1 MVNLRR
7 FCRLNDLLVRRVQA
21 AVTDVLHDGAAV
33 KPRVLQ
39 NHAEFFSEVAAGK
52 LRDVLAVKVDP
63 AGFKVVEAHEKLYHS
78 RFACTRRADN
88 SDFLACFH
96 IGGEIVDD
104 SLVGVFVAEANVVK
118 ANVAADIAV
127 FHGVFRCFFDDLGF
141 IKEIENALCRRHGAL
156 YLT

>member
-52 LRDVLAVKVDP
+52 LRDVFAVKADP
-63 AGFKVVEAHEKLYHS
+63 AGFKVVEAHKKLYHS
-78 RFACTRRADN
+78 RFACPRRADN
-88 SDFLACFH
+88 SDFLARFH

-127 FHGVFRCFFDDLGF
+127 FHGVFRCFFDDLRL
-141 IKEIENALCRRHGAL
+141 IKEVENALCRRHGAL
-156 YLT
+156 HLT